1 MSTYSQLRQIIPD
14 DQALANKAL
23 QAALEQVK
31 TIFNSSLPALT
42 TAVTPLESNVG
53 LDLINALTTPIP
65 ANVLAYFTD
74 NFATGTGPNGMLLLA
89 DVVGTPAGWV
99 HNDALSNTVSILNS
113 MTTDG
118 AFVTLTDASTGVYT
132 VMETT
137 ISGAYTVETTFG
149 VQWTTTIPVGKP
161 GAGSYVGNSASA
173 SIQESFTSGL
183 TPAMQSAVANI
194 VSANSTSVAQTNT
207 NWNDM
212 SEQLIRE
219 NTNLAKATVV
229 FADLVAGM
237 PPMSLVTSLPQYGLD
252 TTEGGASYIMESV
265 ANVNSIGGQAII
277 STMRGAR
284 NQERLSG
291 AGVQTD
297 MIVSDEA
304 VEPQANLGTSQYTVA
319 QATSQKI
326 I

>member
-1 MSTYSQLRQIIPD
+1 MSTYSQLRKIIPD

-74 NFATGTGPNGMLLLA
+74 NFATGTGPNGLLLLA

-99 HNDALSNTVSILNS
+99 HNAALSNTTSTLNT
-113 MTTDG
+113 MTSNG
-118 AFVTLTDASTGVYT
+118 AFTTLTDSSTGVYT
-132 VMETT
+132 IMENAINGDYTT
-137 ISGAYTVETTFG
+137 ETNPG
-149 VQWTTTIPVGKP
+149 IQWTTTIPVGKP

-194 VSANSTSVAQTNT
+194 VAANPTSVAQTNT
-207 NWNDM
+207 NWNDI
-212 SEQLIRE
+212 SAQIVRE
-219 NTNLAKATVV
+219 DTNLAKATVV
-229 FADLVAGM
+229 FADLVAGT

-265 ANVNSIGGQAII
+265 ANVNAIGGQAII
-277 STMRGAR
+277 STMRQAR

-291 AGVQTD
+291 AGIQTD
-297 MIVSDEA
+297 IIVSSELA
-304 VEPQANLGTSQYTVA
+304 EPQADLGTSQYTVA

>member
-1 MSTYSQLRQIIPD
+1 MSTYSQLRKIIPD

-31 TIFNSSLPALT
+31 TIFNSSLPSLSG
-42 TAVTPLESNVG
+42 AVTPLESNVG

-74 NFATGTGPNGMLLLA
+74 NFATGTGPDGLLLLA

-99 HNDALSNTVSILNS
+99 HNEALSNTVSILNS
-113 MTTDG
+113 MTTAG
-118 AFVTLTDASTGVYT
+118 AFTTLTDPTTGVYT

-137 ISGAYTVETTFG
+137 ISGAYTVETTPG
-149 VQWTTTIPVGKP
+149 IQWTTTIPGGLP
-161 GAGSYVGNSASA
+161 GAGAYTGASASA
-173 SIQESFTSGL
+173 SIQAAFTSGL
-183 TPAMQSAVANI
+183 TPAMQSAVATI
-194 VSANSTSVAQTNT
+194 VTNNATDVAQTNT
-207 NWNDM
+207 DWDNI
-212 SEQLIRE
+212 SEQIIRE
-219 NTNLAKATVV
+219 DTNLAKATVV
-229 FADLVAGM
+229 FADLVAGV
-237 PPMSLVTSLPQYGLD
+237 PPMSLVTGLPQYGLD
-252 TTEGGASYIMESV
+252 TTEGGASYIMESL
-265 ANVNSIGGQAII
+265 ANVSSIGGQAVI

-291 AGVQTD
+291 AGIQTD
-297 MIVSDEA
+297 IIVSDELA
-304 VEPQANLGTSQYTVA
+304 EPQANLGTSQYTVA